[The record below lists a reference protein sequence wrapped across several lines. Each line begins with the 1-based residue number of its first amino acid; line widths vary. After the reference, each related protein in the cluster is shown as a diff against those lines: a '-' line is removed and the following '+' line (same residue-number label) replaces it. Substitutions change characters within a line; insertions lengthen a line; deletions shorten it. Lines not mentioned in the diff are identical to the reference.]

1 MRSEM
6 ISTGFT
12 GKSLNKSR
20 NIDSSG
26 MDFKKII
33 VEMASNKEKLKDI
46 SKNFEN
52 CNQEPKE
59 LIQTKDAVSN
69 EKDTDISE
77 QIIKDMNDFEI
88 EERKKRISLPDVISF
103 DIKWDETKNDFQ
115 NLIPEEFIQVSKTQP
130 EDTPKNL
137 AEFSKLPDLK
147 TELGTEKDLI
157 DKDDIILED
166 MPEILKTNFQD
177 IIKKDIKFV
186 NTAENAETL
195 KETSFEPKNVSL
207 KEEVEKSIIKEENK
221 SDKDFI
227 SSFKVKKEFSEDK
240 VLNEIPFER
249 IALNKSSVKVSKNSL
264 NTQSPEFSKDLA
276 NEILLKVGKGIK
288 GFEISLSPSNLGK
301 LSIKV
306 LIENGNA
313 TVKIVTETQK
323 ALSLMNLHKAQLK
336 SVIDRNFIA
345 ESKIEIE
352 KKSDDYVQNIDEQ
365 SDAYKDFDDE
375 RRNQNNKRSY
385 EESKQNKDKNIEN
398 DVDFIQKLRLNMV

>member
-1 MRSEM
+1 M

-137 AEFSKLPDLK
+137 AEFSKVK
-147 TELGTEKDLI
+147 RY
-157 DKDDIILED
+157 
-166 MPEILKTNFQD
+166 
-177 IIKKDIKFV
+177 
-186 NTAENAETL
+186 TL
-195 KETSFEPKNVSL
+195 
-207 KEEVEKSIIKEENK
+207 
-221 SDKDFI
+221 
-227 SSFKVKKEFSEDK
+227 
-240 VLNEIPFER
+240 
-249 IALNKSSVKVSKNSL
+249 
-264 NTQSPEFSKDLA
+264 
-276 NEILLKVGKGIK
+276 
-288 GFEISLSPSNLGK
+288 
-301 LSIKV
+301 
-306 LIENGNA
+306 
-313 TVKIVTETQK
+313 
-323 ALSLMNLHKAQLK
+323 
-336 SVIDRNFIA
+336 
-345 ESKIEIE
+345 
-352 KKSDDYVQNIDEQ
+352 
-365 SDAYKDFDDE
+365 
-375 RRNQNNKRSY
+375 
-385 EESKQNKDKNIEN
+385 
-398 DVDFIQKLRLNMV
+398 

>member
-59 LIQTKDAVSN
+59 LIQTKNAVSN
-69 EKDTDISE
+69 EKDADISE

-157 DKDDIILED
+157 DKDDIILEN

-227 SSFKVKKEFSEDK
+227 SLTRSE
-240 VLNEIPFER
+240 ER
-249 IALNKSSVKVSKNSL
+249 R
-264 NTQSPEFSKDLA
+264 
-276 NEILLKVGKGIK
+276 VGK
-288 GFEISLSPSNLGK
+288 ECRSRWSPY
-301 LSIKV
+301 
-306 LIENGNA
+306 
-313 TVKIVTETQK
+313 
-323 ALSLMNLHKAQLK
+323 H
-336 SVIDRNFIA
+336 
-345 ESKIEIE
+345 
-352 KKSDDYVQNIDEQ
+352 
-365 SDAYKDFDDE
+365 
-375 RRNQNNKRSY
+375 
-385 EESKQNKDKNIEN
+385 
-398 DVDFIQKLRLNMV
+398 

>member
-1 MRSEM
+1 MC
-6 ISTGFT
+6 
-12 GKSLNKSR
+12 
-20 NIDSSG
+20 SS
-26 MDFKKII
+26 
-33 VEMASNKEKLKDI
+33 
-46 SKNFEN
+46 
-52 CNQEPKE
+52 
-59 LIQTKDAVSN
+59 
-69 EKDTDISE
+69 
-77 QIIKDMNDFEI
+77 
-88 EERKKRISLPDVISF
+88 
-103 DIKWDETKNDFQ
+103 
-115 NLIPEEFIQVSKTQP
+115 
-130 EDTPKNL
+130 
-137 AEFSKLPDLK
+137 DL
-147 TELGTEKDLI
+147 
-157 DKDDIILED
+157 
-166 MPEILKTNFQD
+166 
-177 IIKKDIKFV
+177 IKFV